1 LTHQCNTTDTPLARR
16 SIAIAR
22 EVPVS
27 TTGIVHQIDPRN
39 PVAGGIET
47 CIAGIVRYAPSD
59 EKLVVIGADR
69 SGARPRGAGS
79 TLLGELQWLD
89 VQGRQVGFLP
99 VARLGRRGRAG
110 LVPETVTLT
119 LGLVRF
125 RHAIRSAVDHLQVH
139 RSETGAVVSL
149 LLPGIDR
156 VQCIHGD
163 SSRALRYRS
172 ASYWRFLR
180 RAHLTIE
187 RWSVRRATWT
197 HVFNRSG
204 AARLARASSRVSYL
218 PTWFDPEIVRTRTE
232 PSADGHSRALWV
244 GRLEEEKDPVLGMR
258 ALEAFVGRGGAGD
271 ARRAAMVGEGSLQA
285 SVLDERPAGS
295 GVELRG
301 SLSQADVAGEMAAA
315 DVLLM
320 TSRFEG
326 SPVVM
331 NESLAAGTPVVGTQ
345 ESDPDERIENGR
357 NGFRCPERSAAA
369 LADAMATARS
379 LSRSAC
385 IESVRELSAPLL
397 VPRLFTTP

>member
-1 LTHQCNTTDTPLARR
+1 MLGLFEEDATAAQ
-16 SIAIAR
+16 R
-22 EVPVS
+22 EAVML
-27 TTGIVHQIDPRN
+27 GAKLQRW
-39 PVAGGIET
+39 T
-47 CIAGIVRYAPSD
+47 CFFSWQDRGIAGPAES
-59 EKLVVIGADR
+59 
-69 SGARPRGAGS
+69 
-79 TLLGELQWLD
+79 
-89 VQGRQVGFLP
+89 FH
-99 VARLGRRGRAG
+99 RAG
-110 LVPETVTLT
+110 LALWAGTADQRAQFHKRGIVSASVPSRQELGGGGPEPLAASGRVDRGLDVEDPGKDASDICFYDWNRLVECEGGNGVCRVTADARK
-119 LGLVRF
+119 VQDRF
-125 RHAIRSAVDHLQVH
+125 HIFWKSA
-139 RSETGAVVSL
+139 AVL
-149 LLPGIDR
+149 FHD
-156 VQCIHGD
+156 GD

-180 RAHLTIE
+180 RAHLCIE

-218 PTWFDPEIVRTRTE
+218 PTWFDPEIVLTRTE
-232 PSADGHSRALWV
+232 PSAGGHSRALWV
-244 GRLEEEKDPVLGMR
+244 GRLEEEKDPILGMR
-258 ALEAFVGRGGAGD
+258 ALEAFVSRGGAGD

-331 NESLAAGTPVVGTQ
+331 NESLAAGTPVVGTE

>member
-1 LTHQCNTTDTPLARR
+1 M
-16 SIAIAR
+16 
-22 EVPVS
+22 S

-47 CIAGIVRYAPSD
+47 CIAGIVRYAPPD
-59 EKLVVIGADR
+59 EKLIVIGADR
-69 SGARPRGAGS
+69 SGRGRRAGS
-79 TLLGELQWLD
+79 TPLGELQWLNLH
-89 VQGRQVGFLP
+89 GRQVGFLP
-99 VARLGRRGRAG
+99 VARLGQRGRAG
-110 LVPETVTLT
+110 LVPETVTVT

-125 RHAIRSAVDHLQVH
+125 RHEIRRAVDHLQVH
-139 RSETGAVVSL
+139 RSEIGAAVSL

-180 RAHLTIE
+180 RAHLCVE

-197 HVFNRSG
+197 HVFNRGG

-232 PSADGHSRALWV
+232 PSAGGHNRALWV
-244 GRLEEEKDPVLGMR
+244 GRLEEEKDPVLGIST
-258 ALEAFVGRGGAGD
+258 LEAFVNGGGAGD
-271 ARRAAMVGEGSLQA
+271 ARRAVMVGDGSLQA
-285 SVLDERPAGS
+285 SVRAERPAGS

-301 SLSQADVAGEMAAA
+301 SLSQADVAGEMVAA

-331 NESLAAGTPVVGTQ
+331 NESLAAGTPVVGTD

-357 NGFRCPERSAAA
+357 NGFRCSERSSAA
-369 LADAMATARS
+369 LAEAMAAACS

-385 IESVRELSAPLL
+385 VESVRELSAPLL